1 MNTRRDT
8 LDETRAEVGSIG
20 SVGSVRSLLPAGGRQ
35 RRRMPFAGQHRPVA
49 RAREFALAALTDWA
63 WPEAGDVVLLVAELA
78 ANAVRH
84 TDGPLELVLDLS
96 PARLR
101 IEVSDT
107 SPTLPEPRRPHRP
120 GLPGGHGLYI
130 VQQASDRWG
139 SVPHERGKTVWAEF
153 DARPVAVRVCAVG

>member
-1 MNTRRDT
+1 MNTRRET
-8 LDETRAEVGSIG
+8 LDEKRTEVR
-20 SVGSVRSLLPAGGRQ
+20 SVESVRSVLPAGGHQ
-35 RRRMPFAGQHRPVA
+35 RRRTPLAGQHKPVA
-49 RAREFALAALTDWA
+49 RAREFTLAALTDWA
-63 WPEAGDVVLLVAELA
+63 WPEAGDVVLLVAELT
-78 ANAVRH
+78 ANAVLH

-107 SPTLPEPRRPHRP
+107 SPVLPAPRRPHLP

-139 SVPHERGKTVWAEF
+139 AVPHERGKTVWAEI
-153 DARPVAVRVCAVG
+153 DTRPVAVRF

>member
-1 MNTRRDT
+1 MNTRRET
-8 LDETRAEVGSIG
+8 LDEKRTEVRP
-20 SVGSVRSLLPAGGRQ
+20 VRSVLPAGGHQ
-35 RRRMPFAGQHRPVA
+35 RRRTTFAGQHKPVA
-49 RAREFALAALTDWA
+49 RAREFTLAALTDWA
-63 WPEAGDVVLLVAELA
+63 WPEAGDVVLLVAELT
-78 ANAVRH
+78 ANAVLH

-107 SPTLPEPRRPHRP
+107 SPVLPAPRRPHHP

-139 SVPHERGKTVWAEF
+139 AVPHERGKTVWAEI
-153 DARPVAVRVCAVG
+153 DARPVAVRF